1 MAERETAT
9 DRLARLLALIPW
21 VVGHPEG
28 VSVEQVCTRFEVT
41 EAELARDLET
51 VMMVGVHPFTP
62 DTMIEAWISDGQV
75 FIRFADAFARPLRL
89 TADEAVALIAAAS
102 AVSSVPGFDDHGPL
116 QRALA
121 RLDEVVGGAGIDVGV
136 DLGGAAGDVFASL
149 DQARDTRTQIEI
161 DYPDHSGGDMVARV
175 IEPRQL
181 FSSAGRWYVSG
192 WCHRAEANRVFRI
205 DRIGAAYP
213 TTRAFVHTEDAA
225 PSALSFDDALPEISL
240 EVDRDVAWLLD
251 SVPVRERQRE
261 DRVLRVRFQVG
272 SPRWLARLLIQLG
285 PAVRVLEVDP
295 SLMLPDLVA
304 EEGRQLLARY
314 R

>member
-28 VSVEQVCTRFEVT
+28 VSVDQVCARFDVT

-62 DTMIEAWISDGQV
+62 DTMIEAWIYDGRV
-75 FIRFADAFARPLRL
+75 VIRFADAFARPLRL

-102 AVSSVPGFDDHGPL
+102 ALSAVPGFDDHGPL
-116 QRALA
+116 QRALD
-121 RLDEVVGGAGIDVGV
+121 RLDAVVVGAGIDVDV
-136 DLGGAAGDVFASL
+136 DLGGASEEVFACL
-149 DQARDTRTQIEI
+149 DEARDTRTQVEI
-161 DYPDHSGGDMVARV
+161 DYPDHAGGGMVARV

-205 DRIGAAYP
+205 DRIGAARP
-213 TTRAFVHTEDAA
+213 TPRPFVHAEEAA
-225 PSALSFDDALPEISL
+225 PGAVRFDEALPEISL
-240 EVDRDVAWLLD
+240 DIDRDAAWLLD
-251 SVPVRERQRE
+251 SVPVSERHL
-261 DRVLRVRFQVG
+261 DDGVLRVRFAVG
-272 SPRWLARLLIQLG
+272 SPTWLARLLLQLG
-285 PAVRVLEVDP
+285 PAARVVDVDP
-295 SLMLPDLVA
+295 SLALSDLVA
-304 EEGRQLLARY
+304 EEGRRLLDRY